1 MLRQLATTATLLAL
15 PATVLTVP
23 ASGDPLPYG
32 PDTCIQGFVW
42 RDGRAGD
49 HVCVT
54 PDVRSQTAA
63 QNAAAAAN
71 REPNGGTYGP
81 NTCKQGFVWRDAWG
95 GDQVCVVPAV
105 RDQA

>member
-1 MLRQLATTATLLAL
+1 MTRQLALVSLSAAAL
-15 PATVLTVP
+15 GALGAFAAPP
-23 ASGDPLPYG
+23 ASADPLPYG

-63 QNAAAAAN
+63 QK
-71 REPNGGTYGP
+71 RRRGGEPGARG
-81 NTCKQGFVWRDAWG
+81 RR
-95 GDQVCVVPAV
+95 V
-105 RDQA
+105 RPQHLQAGLRLA